1 MTVVLDTRDLPVEDR
16 REALYEAFTSSTVSQ
31 NVTFGGEDAPLL
43 AKIEAWTLGPARVL
57 QVNAPDLG
65 LERTERQARSDM
77 PELLAVAIVRRGLG
91 RFRFGAAS
99 FEAPPGQINLIDMTA
114 PYKFSWSASG
124 GGWAF
129 KVPYDQLR
137 LDPPMARKAAAR
149 LRASPLYE
157 LVADHIG
164 RLARE
169 MDNVAG
175 DPAGSGVAVATTQL
189 IRALVASAVD
199 DDRAAHEASGEALW
213 PLVLTYIDA
222 HLTERDLSPARI
234 AAANNIS
241 LRYLY
246 KLCARHDLRLGE
258 WIIERRLR
266 GARQE
271 LEGPGSRTVA
281 AIACRWGFSG
291 PAHFSGRF
299 RHAFAM
305 SPRECRNLARQ
316 RELGASAAWQGQS

>member
-1 MTVVLDTRDLPVEDR
+1 VTVVLDTRGLPVEDR

-31 NVTFGGEDAPLL
+31 KVAFGGEGAPLV
-43 AKIEAWTLGPARVL
+43 AKIEAWTLGAARVL

-77 PELLAVAIVRRGLG
+77 PELLAVAIVLRGLG
-91 RFRFGAAS
+91 RFRFGAES
-99 FEAPPGQINLIDMTA
+99 FEASPGQINLVDMTA
-114 PYKFSWSASG
+114 PYKFSWSGSG

-129 KVPYDQLR
+129 KVPYGQLR
-137 LDPPMARKAAAR
+137 LDPPMARKATSR
-149 LRASPLYE
+149 LRASPLYG

-164 RLARE
+164 RLAR
-169 MDNVAG
+169 DIDIIAG
-175 DPAGSGVAVATTQL
+175 DPAGLGAAVATTQL
-189 IRALVASAVD
+189 IRALVASAAD
-199 DDRAAHEASGEALW
+199 DDRAAQETSGEALW
-213 PLVLTYIDA
+213 PLTLAYIDA

-258 WIIERRLR
+258 WIVERRLR

-281 AIACRWGFSG
+281 AIACRWGFSD

-305 SPRECRNLARQ
+305 SPRECRNLARAGGRFITEQ
-316 RELGASAAWQGQS
+316 DP